1 MSESATAFYLTLPDR
16 DRLYLSFTADPVQMR
31 RWLQSVHG
39 VKLELHAYRV
49 GRLGSILPQIFSSQA
64 HKISLRDYW
73 YEVNQPLLDF
83 IANCKAAEFS
93 GESKI
98 PSRKPILRAGAV
110 RVHASRIAAL
120 PEEFGVMAAV
130 RVLSVSYWQ
139 MQKWIRAGMPVRR
152 CGARQKFH
160 RESMRS
166 WLSENK
172 FLAGK

>member
-16 DRLYLSFTADPVQMR
+16 DRLYLSYTSDPVQMR
-31 RWLQSVHG
+31 RWLQSIHG

-49 GRLGSILPQIFSSQA
+49 GRLGWLLPQIFSTQA

-83 IANCKAAEFS
+83 IANCKAAEFN

-98 PSRKPILRAGAV
+98 PSRKPILRAGTV
-110 RVHASRIAAL
+110 RVHASRLAAL
-120 PEEFGVMAAV
+120 PEDFGVMAAV

-152 CGARQKFH
+152 CGARQHFDRKAV
-160 RESMRS
+160 RS
-166 WLSENK
+166 WLLKNN
-172 FLAGK
+172 FLSGK